1 MAFVLLGSGLGGL
14 RCRKVWRVLAA
25 LAVVVGFS
33 YAIQEGQRL
42 VDAGRAD
49 PALAMWAPAVVLVL
63 GTLAV
68 RRAARMPA
76 LVAS

>member
-14 RCRKVWRVLAA
+14 RCRKVWRVLA
-25 LAVVVGFS
+25 
-33 YAIQEGQRL
+33 
-42 VDAGRAD
+42 
-49 PALAMWAPAVVLVL
+49 ALAMWAPAVVLVL